1 MTVSCFSQS
10 DFKDIKSQTKKV
22 VDMLS
27 ISFPAAWKL
36 HGDKDLLTRQ
46 AHHCG

>member
-1 MTVSCFSQS
+1 MSHVFSQS

-27 ISFPAAWKL
+27 ISFPVLQAL
-36 HGDKDLLTRQ
+36 HGEKDLLTRQ